1 MTRAAVTPV
10 TRHSL
15 GDRVAVTVG
24 PGTPLDRVRPTAR
37 RPKVP
42 AALLWA
48 AFDRAPRPGNAVGPR
63 RSVTPSEG
71 GCSR

>member
-1 MTRAAVTPV
+1 MTRAAVTRV
-10 TRHSL
+10 TRHSF
-15 GDRVAVTVG
+15 GDWVTVTG
-24 PGTPLDRVRPTAR
+24 DSHPPLDRVRPTAR

-42 AALLWA
+42 AALLRVA
-48 AFDRAPRPGNAVGPR
+48 CGRVTDPARSR

>member
-1 MTRAAVTPV
+1 MTPAAVTPV

-15 GDRVAVTVG
+15 GDRVAVTG
-24 PGTPLDRVRPTAR
+24 GSHPPLDRVRPTAR
-37 RPKVP
+37 RPTVP
-42 AALLWA
+42 AALSIGGYGRPA
-48 AFDRAPRPGNAVGPR
+48 ALR